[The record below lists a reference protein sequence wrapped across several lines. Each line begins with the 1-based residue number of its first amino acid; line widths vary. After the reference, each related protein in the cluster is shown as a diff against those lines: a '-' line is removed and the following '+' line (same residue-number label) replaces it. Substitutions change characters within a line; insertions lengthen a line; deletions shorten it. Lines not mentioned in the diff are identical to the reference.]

1 MEEFF
6 TNNISWTDFIVTAVL
21 LIAAYFLLKL
31 LQRLIMGLRL
41 PYRYE
46 RPAEQT
52 IHYIL
57 LVYEP
62 LVVLILTVTF
72 VLVNP
77 VFHGLL
83 IGLLAVV
90 GFRQLRNYASGMLLQ
105 LGGQLTAGTKVT
117 IGERTGILFRTERF
131 GVRLQTSKGI
141 HYISYQQLLDRG
153 YMIASGEN
161 VGGFYRLKIM
171 PQVEDAKLSEPSV
184 MDLLATAP
192 YLNWNHQP
200 EPILSEKKPNQLNVR
215 VSVREE
221 RHLQHLIHLI
231 ESNGYEVRTAKN

>member
-1 MEEFF
+1 MDKFL
-6 TNNISWTDFIVTAVL
+6 NNNVTWTDFFVTAVL
-21 LIAAYFLLKL
+21 LIAAYFLLKM
-31 LQRLIMGLRL
+31 LQRLIIGLRL
-41 PYRYE
+41 PYRFE

-52 IHYIL
+52 VHYTL

-83 IGLLAVV
+83 VGLLIVL
-90 GFRQLRNYASGMLLQ
+90 GFRQLRNYATGRLLQ
-105 LGGQLTAGTKVT
+105 LGGQLSSGTKVT
-117 IGERTGILFRTERF
+117 IGDRTGILFRAERF

-161 VGGFYRLKIM
+161 VGGFYRLKVM
-171 PQVEDAKLSEPSV
+171 PQAEHQKLSEQSV
-184 MDLLATAP
+184 IDLLATAP

-200 EPILSEKKPNQLNVR
+200 ESILSEKKPNQVNVR

-221 RHLQHLIHLI
+221 RHLQQLIHLI
-231 ESNGYEVRTAKN
+231 ESNGYQVRTAKN